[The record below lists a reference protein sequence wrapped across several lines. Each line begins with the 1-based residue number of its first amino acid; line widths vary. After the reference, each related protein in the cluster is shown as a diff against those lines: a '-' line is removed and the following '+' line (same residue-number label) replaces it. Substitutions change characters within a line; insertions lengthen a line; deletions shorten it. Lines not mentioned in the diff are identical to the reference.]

1 MHSHKIDKFII
12 NIITL
17 ISPDAFPDLNAVPK
31 LHQLHLLE
39 RHGKRVKV
47 IDMVA
52 AEWDSVALRLHF
64 ESYDISRIERDHPQQ
79 CVQASITLFTEWIK
93 GKGRQP
99 SSWHTL
105 IEALK
110 ETRLQSVASDL
121 ESIFGML
128 CCAIPQSTLIF
139 NVLCPFVY
147 LQLINL
153 NQISFK

>member
-1 MHSHKIDKFII
+1 MTCIHVNEKFRLKLRI
-12 NIITL
+12 L
-17 ISPDAFPDLNAVPK
+17 ISPEAFPDLNAIPK

-39 RHGKRVKV
+39 RYGKRVKV

-79 CVQASITLFTEWIK
+79 CIRASITVFTEWIK

-121 ESIFGML
+121 DSIFGML
-128 CCAIPQSTLIF
+128 CCAITQSALSF
-139 NVLCPFVY
+139 NFYVL
-147 LQLINL
+147 
-153 NQISFK
+153 SFIYS

>member
-1 MHSHKIDKFII
+1 MILYYVYI
-12 NIITL
+12 NF
-17 ISPDAFPDLNAVPK
+17 PEAFPKLHAVPK

-39 RHGKRVKV
+39 RHSKTVKV
-47 IDMVA
+47 IDVVA
-52 AEWDSVALRLHF
+52 AVWDSVALRLHF

-79 CVQASITLFTEWIK
+79 CIQASITVFTEWIK

-121 ESIFGML
+121 ENIFGML
-128 CCAIPQSTLIF
+128 CS
-139 NVLCPFVY
+139 VLS
-147 LQLINL
+147 QNNL
-153 NQISFK
+153 SCS

>member
-1 MHSHKIDKFII
+1 MYGCYITLNHFVMYI
-12 NIITL
+12 NISEL
-17 ISPDAFPDLNAVPK
+17 HAVPK

-39 RHGKRVKV
+39 RHGRRVKV

-64 ESYDISRIERDHPQQ
+64 ESYDISRIERDHPHQ
-79 CVQASITLFTEWIK
+79 CIQASITLFSEWIE

-121 ESIFGML
+121 ENIFGML
-128 CCAIPQSTLIF
+128 
-139 NVLCPFVY
+139 VLS
-147 LQLINL
+147 QNNL
-153 NQISFK
+153 YCS